1 MVRRAMVT
9 GAAGRIGRAVLALLA
24 ERGIEANALVLD
36 DPGDLAARLVVTGDA
51 ADAKTVRAALEGADA
66 VIHLA
71 AIPTPERNTAF
82 EVFAGN
88 SLSTF
93 TVLEEAGRAGIRHA
107 AVASSWGVTGLP
119 WTDAEDPHPP
129 YAPVDEEMASQ
140 VADPYGLS
148 KQVDELTAQMMARR
162 HGMSV
167 VCLRYPYVGGFEE
180 RLYAHA
186 ARLTADPAA
195 GARELWTYLEVHD
208 AARAALLALD
218 VPGRAAH
225 AVHLCAPEIIVPYP
239 TEELLRRYHPTTVLR
254 RPLPGRAAPVDTSA
268 ARRLLGF
275 TAQNLLGHGAVPQS

>member
-1 MVRRAMVT
+1 MAARVMVT

-24 ERGIEANALVLD
+24 ERGIEVNALVLD

-51 ADAKTVRAALEGADA
+51 ADGKTVRAALEGADA

-71 AIPTPERNTAF
+71 AIPTPARNTAF

-119 WTDAEDPHPP
+119 WTDVEDPHPP
-129 YAPVDEEMASQ
+129 YVPVDEAMASQ

-180 RLYAHA
+180 RLLAHA

-218 VPGRAAH
+218 VPGPAAH
-225 AVHLCAPEIIVPYP
+225 TVHLCAPEIIVPHP

-254 RPLPGRAAPVDTSA
+254 RPIPGRTAPVDTSA
-268 ARRLLGF
+268 AHRLLGF
-275 TAQNLLGHGAVPQS
+275 TAQNLLGQGAVTPQ

>member
-1 MVRRAMVT
+1 MVGRAMVT

-71 AIPTPERNTAF
+71 AIPTPARNTAF

-119 WTDAEDPHPP
+119 WTHAEDPHPP
-129 YAPVDEEMASQ
+129 YAPVDEAMASQ

-195 GARELWTYLEVHD
+195 GARDLWTYLEVHD

-239 TEELLRRYHPTTVLR
+239 TEELLRRYHPTAVLR
-254 RPLPGRAAPVDTSA
+254 HPLPGRTAPVDTSA

-275 TAQNLLGHGAVPQS
+275 TAQNLLGHGAVPPS

>member
-1 MVRRAMVT
+1 
-9 GAAGRIGRAVLALLA
+9 
-24 ERGIEANALVLD
+24 
-36 DPGDLAARLVVTGDA
+36 
-51 ADAKTVRAALEGADA
+51 
-66 VIHLA
+66 
-71 AIPTPERNTAF
+71 
-82 EVFAGN
+82 
-88 SLSTF
+88 
-93 TVLEEAGRAGIRHA
+93 
-107 AVASSWGVTGLP
+107 
-119 WTDAEDPHPP
+119 
-129 YAPVDEEMASQ
+129 MASQ

-180 RLYAHA
+180 RLHAHA
-186 ARLTADPAA
+186 DRLTADPAA
-195 GARELWTYLEVHD
+195 GARDLWTYLEVHD

-275 TAQNLLGHGAVPQS
+275 TAQNLLGHGAVPPS

>member
-1 MVRRAMVT
+1 MVARAMVT

-51 ADAKTVRAALEGADA
+51 TDATAVRAALEGADA

-71 AIPTPERNTAF
+71 AIPTPERNTAY

-88 SLSTF
+88 SLATF

-129 YAPVDEEMASQ
+129 YAPVDEAMASQ

-148 KQVDELTAQMMARR
+148 KQVDELTARMMARR

-180 RLYAHA
+180 RLRAHS

-195 GARELWTYLEVHD
+195 GARDLWTYLEVRD
-208 AARAALLALD
+208 AARAALLALE

-239 TEELLRRYHPTTVLR
+239 TEELLRRYHPTTELR
-254 RPLPGRAAPVDTSA
+254 SPLPGRAAPVDTSA

-275 TAQNLLGHGAVPQS
+275 TAENLLDHGAAPPD